1 MKVPRRRFLHLAAC
15 TVAMSAVS
23 RVAWAQNYPS
33 KPVRVIVPFP
43 AGNATDVVARLVAQS
58 LSERLGQPF
67 VIDNRPG
74 AGGNIGTEAAAKSQ
88 ADGYTIVLLSPS
100 ATVNH
105 AMGGK
110 QGFNLIR
117 DIAPVAGVGVAPYVM
132 TLTPSFPAKTVPE
145 FIAYAKANPGKVNM
159 ASAGN
164 ASAGHIVGELFKLMA
179 GVDMVHVPYRSSF
192 MPDLMSGQVEVAFA
206 PISLPIAQ
214 IRSGD
219 LRALAITTTT
229 RSEALPGVP
238 SVNDFVPGYEASAWY
253 GFAAPRNTPS
263 EIIDTLYREIT
274 AGLADSKL
282 RSRFADLGSA
292 VSLVSPPDFGKLL
305 VEETE
310 KWTKVIKFAGIKA
323 G

>member
-1 MKVPRRRFLHLAAC
+1 MP
-15 TVAMSAVS
+15 AVL
-23 RVAWAQNYPS
+23 RLAWAQNYPS

-145 FIAYAKANPGKVNM
+145 FIAYAKADPGKINM

-164 ASAGHIVGELFKLMA
+164 ASAGHIVGELFKMMA

-192 MPDLMSGQVEVAFA
+192 LPDLISGQVEVAFA

-229 RSEALPGVP
+229 RSEALPNVP
-238 SVNDFVPGYEASAWY
+238 SVSDFVPGYEASAWY
-253 GFAAPRNTPS
+253 GFAAPTNTPP
-263 EIIDTLYREIT
+263 EIIGTLYREIS
-274 AGLADSKL
+274 AGLADPKL
-282 RSRFADLGSA
+282 KARFVDLGSA
-292 VSLVSPPDFGKLL
+292 VSLVSPADFGKLL
-305 VEETE
+305 VDETE